1 MAFWIPLAMA
11 GMSLMQG
18 MQQQGQAKIARIT
31 DESNTRVAN
40 IIREGNNELAAA
52 QGSLSRYMQSR
63 ANQTHLKNVGG
74 AIEAVTT
81 NMLRLNDFA
90 NKGALDR
97 RVAAAEEM
105 GAVAAQAGAAG
116 IGGGTVAMINST
128 VNLRHAQVDQI
139 AKRQE
144 KEQTYDMS
152 IQRDSLKEQMI
163 LGLSDV
169 QYLDNI
175 NMMEQQSQNIQVP
188 STGQVFANAALTFM
202 QSYAQLGGGAKSAT
216 PAMQGQA
223 KPLFSNPAFV
233 RNM

>member
-1 MAFWIPLAMA
+1 MAFWIPLIMA
-11 GMSLMQG
+11 GMSVAQG
-18 MQQQGQAKIARIT
+18 MKQQGEAEIAKLT

-40 IIREGNNELAAA
+40 IIREGNNKLAAA
-52 QGSLSRYMQSR
+52 QGSLARYMQSR
-63 ANQTHLKNVGG
+63 ANQVHLKNTGK

-81 NMLRLNDFA
+81 NMLRLRDVA
-90 NKGALDR
+90 STGALDR
-97 RVAAAEEM
+97 RVAAAEEL
-105 GAVAAQAGAAG
+105 GAVQAQAGAAG

-175 NMMEQQSQNIQVP
+175 NMMEQQSRNIQVP

-223 KPLFSNPAFV
+223 KPLFNNPAFV